1 MGSGSHHYVCWG
13 VCHSSNPIGD
23 DRTMF
28 LLSLLREMTEPIRR
42 RQDYVSAVARSHS
55 VGSWDILLKK
65 GMTEGYYSANMQK
78 MQKGVTT
85 SAYCKSTDQVSGDQ
99 RGVPIR
105 QAGMQLIH
113 SQHSGSC
120 HWCSDITFMHTLRT
134 SHTVSHNGLLSGSIR
149 PGAEIRLV
157 VVKTGTSKENWA
169 ILATARHHPNISAV
183 GAHNFKPARKV
194 KAGLQVVRRKIVM
207 DRAQT
212 LPPRQAVLKMACEFI
227 LEPLMDARNRCMLPS
242 DIQQSN
248 PDDLCRDLGE
258 YDISA
263 RCPWSDPM

>member
-1 MGSGSHHYVCWG
+1 MSALSCCW
-13 VCHSSNPIGD
+13 HRPKLSDDYPQAQSTSNN
-23 DRTMF
+23 
-28 LLSLLREMTEPIRR
+28 SLLKVCRGPLRNLQT
-42 RQDYVSAVARSHS
+42 
-55 VGSWDILLKK
+55 VG
-65 GMTEGYYSANMQK
+65 
-78 MQKGVTT
+78 
-85 SAYCKSTDQVSGDQ
+85 KSNT
-99 RGVPIR
+99 
-105 QAGMQLIH
+105 
-113 SQHSGSC
+113 
-120 HWCSDITFMHTLRT
+120 
-134 SHTVSHNGLLSGSIR
+134 
-149 PGAEIRLV
+149 GAEIRLV

-263 RCPWSDPM
+263 RCPWSDPV